1 MTRILFLAAVL
12 LLFAGCSGNNIVHP
26 ERKNIIETVYASG
39 KIMADSE
46 YTVYALNQGTVIK
59 KLVNEGDHV
68 EKNQVIYVIN
78 NSAPAAKLD
87 AANMAYG
94 KAKEDLSN
102 GSRVLADL
110 KIAMQNADLKFSNDS
125 LQYAR
130 LKALWNQGVGTKSAL
145 DNAEMQYRMSQND
158 KRSAREKY
166 YSTVNDLNV
175 SLKNAQSQV
184 ATAQSDLNNY
194 IIRADR
200 PGTVYQMLKEKGESV
215 RANDPLALLG
225 KSADRIIRLA
235 VDQEDIDRVKVGQ
248 QVLLKTDASGDKI
261 YQAKVLRI
269 YPTMNE
275 ADQTFRV
282 DAGFTGNDTQPYIH
296 TSVEANIIIQKKLQA
311 LVIPSQILLT
321 GDSVKVKQA
330 GHIKTIHVQT
340 GIHTLNDIEILDG
353 LNEQSDLVVP
363 PAK

>member
-12 LLFAGCSGNNIVHP
+12 LLFAGCGRNNIVHP

-59 KLVNEGDHV
+59 KPVNEGDHV
-68 EKNQVIYVIN
+68 DKNQIIYVIN
-78 NSAPAAKLD
+78 NSAPAARLN
-87 AANMAYG
+87 AANTTYD
-94 KAKEDLSN
+94 KAKEDLSTN
-102 GSRVLADL
+102 SRVLADL
-110 KIAMQNADLKFSNDS
+110 KIAMQNAAIKFSNDS
-125 LQYAR
+125 LQYTR
-130 LKALWNQGVGTKSAL
+130 LKALWNEGVGTKSGL
-145 DNAEMQYRMSQND
+145 DNAEMQYRMSQNE

-184 ATAQSDLNNY
+184 ATAQNDLNNY
-194 IIRADR
+194 IIRAER
-200 PGTVYQMLKEKGESV
+200 PGTVYQMLKEKGEAV
-215 RANDPLALLG
+215 KANDVLALLG
-225 KSADRIIRLA
+225 KSSDRIIRLA
-235 VDQEDIDRVKVGQ
+235 VDQEDINRVKVGQ

-282 DAGFTGNDTQPYIH
+282 EAGFTGNDTQPYIH
-296 TSVEANIIIQKKLQA
+296 TSVEANIIIQKKQQA
-311 LVIPSQILLT
+311 LVIPGQVLLT
-321 GDSVKVKQA
+321 GDSVKIKQD
-330 GHIKTIHVQT
+330 GHVKTIHVQT
-340 GIHTLNDIEILDG
+340 GIHTLNDVEILDG
-353 LNEQSDLVVP
+353 LDEHSDLVVP

>member
-1 MTRILFLAAVL
+1 MTRVLFLAAVL
-12 LLFAGCSGNNIVHP
+12 LLFIGCGGNNIVHP

-46 YTVYALNQGTVIK
+46 YTVYALNPGTIVK

-68 EKNQVIYVIN
+68 EKSQVIYVIN

-87 AANMAYG
+87 AANMTYG

-102 GSRVLADL
+102 SSRVLADL
-110 KIAMQNADLKFSNDS
+110 KIVMQNADLKFSNDS
-125 LQYAR
+125 LQYVR

-145 DNAEMQYRMSQND
+145 DNAELQYRMSQNN
-158 KRSAREKY
+158 KKSGREKY

-184 ATAQSDLNNY
+184 ATAQNDLNNY
-194 IIRADR
+194 IIRAER
-200 PGTVYQMLKEKGESV
+200 PGTVYQMLKEKGEAV

-225 KSADRIIRLA
+225 KSSDRIIRLA

-269 YPTMNE
+269 YPAMNE

-282 DAGFTGNDTQPYIH
+282 DAAFTGNDTQPYIH
-296 TSVEANIIIQKKLQA
+296 TSVEANIIIQKKQQA
-311 LVIPSQILLT
+311 LVIPGQMLLT
-321 GDSVKVKQA
+321 GDSVKIKDGGQVK
-330 GHIKTIHVQT
+330 TVHVQT
-340 GIHTLNDIEILDG
+340 GIHTLNDVEILEG
-353 LNEQSDLVVP
+353 LNEQSNLVAP